1 MDIFHWKRRHNSFL
15 NSGLATKKHQNDL
28 IFFFKNPFI
37 PFPWNLQTWVQ
48 FSKTLMIFFLIL
60 DFKNRY
66 LKSFQVYEDW
76 ITSNLNYFR
85 LVEHTSKQTTY
96 HLSSHNA
103 IAFNLNAL
111 VIFKL
116 REI

>member
-1 MDIFHWKRRHNSFL
+1 MDIFHWKRRHNSFFKFWIS
-15 NSGLATKKHQNDL
+15 NKKAPKRPH
-28 IFFFKNPFI
+28 IFFQKSIYTSSLKPAD
-37 PFPWNLQTWVQ
+37 LGTVQ
-48 FSKTLMIFFLIL
+48 QNFDDIFLIL

-103 IAFNLNAL
+103 IAAL